1 MGNIEISH
9 LFCILFIPELDAG
22 DDHMAG
28 SLGTE
33 FPAQMGDL
41 LHKGSR
47 VLDLG
52 DLPVILFGEK
62 AKFRQVGG
70 DDVRI

>member
-1 MGNIEISH
+1 
-9 LFCILFIPELDAG
+9 
-22 DDHMAG
+22 MAG